1 MTLRFDSLGSRYLRG
16 WTVYVARPTRSIR
29 SLLLVLVLCVAGNT
43 WAAEETEEDS
53 AAGLP
58 DNYAKNYLVARSTM
72 SPDKNFVVIYP
83 TVDFSDAKEA
93 KDFLVVLKPFR
104 ILAPLPTKYPYFQ
117 HESHGG
123 IGADW
128 LNDGSA
134 ALITLESKWGPG
146 DVFLVEFSGGAVKR
160 ITSLLD
166 KVSELLRPKFRAAKP
181 EQEAYNDNYD
191 FIFEQEEGKACSFE
205 GNRLVKIDTKANND
219 PKGMSKHPW
228 RFLVKAEWDIAQA
241 KFTSQKITPAG
252 P

>member
-1 MTLRFDSLGSRYLRG
+1 M
-16 WTVYVARPTRSIR
+16 VAF
-29 SLLLVLVLCVAGNT
+29 LLVLVLSVTGNT
-43 WAAEETEEDS
+43 WASEEDTEEDS

-83 TVDFSDAKEA
+83 TTDFSDSKEA
-93 KDFLVVLKPFR
+93 KDFLVALKPFR

-128 LNDGSA
+128 TNDGSA
-134 ALITLESKWGPG
+134 VLITLESKWGPG

-166 KVSELLRPKFRAAKP
+166 KVTELLRPKFRAAKP
-181 EQEAYNDNYD
+181 KQEAYNDNYD

-205 GNRLVKIDTKANND
+205 GNRLVKIDTKATND

-228 RFLVKAEWDIAQA
+228 RFSVKAEWDIAQA